1 MTEFE
6 FTEKDVAIAALL
18 PEDEMLTV
26 GRRWRPLAAA
36 TAVRLSGEVF
46 EIGCGWSYIGVD
58 HALAARIE
66 DYFNAQRQ
74 SELIK
79 DYLDGEVISVT
90 ECSGEHNAI
99 HEGLDG
105 ELVAVMVK

>member
-6 FTEKDVAIAALL
+6 FTEKDVAIAAML
-18 PEDEMLTV
+18 PEEEMLTV

-36 TAVRLSGEVF
+36 TAVRLSGEEF
-46 EIGCGWSYIGVD
+46 TIGCGWSHKGVD

-66 DYFNAQRQ
+66 DYLDAQRE
-74 SELIK
+74 SELIG

-99 HEGLDG
+99 PEGLDG
-105 ELVAVMVK
+105 ELVAVTVR

>member
-1 MTEFE
+1 MNE
-6 FTEKDVAIAALL
+6 FTEKDAAIAALL

-36 TAVRLSGEVF
+36 TAVRLSGEEF
-46 EIGCGWSYIGVD
+46 TIGCGWSHKGVD

-66 DYFNAQRQ
+66 AYFDAQRE
-74 SELIK
+74 SELIV
-79 DYLDGEVISVT
+79 DYLDAEVISVD
-90 ECSGEHNAI
+90 ECSGEHNTVP
-99 HEGLDG
+99 EGLDG